1 MYVYI
6 HTVHLMV
13 STVCS
18 CFDVMYARQELWK
31 YRRQFDSV
39 QYDWSIVPFKKLDIE
54 YLEQK
59 VSILYTV

>member
-1 MYVYI
+1 
-6 HTVHLMV
+6 MV

-31 YRRQFDSV
+31 YRRQFDTFR
-39 QYDWSIVPFKKLDIE
+39 YDWSTVPFRKLDIN

-59 VSILYTV
+59 VDTPYSV

>member
-1 MYVYI
+1 
-6 HTVHLMV
+6 MV

-39 QYDWSIVPFKKLDIE
+39 HYDWSIVPFKKLDIE

-59 VSILYTV
+59 VRILYTV